1 MLCQNERVSVL
12 FKAAFRTPATTQKP
26 LGSNVFLQ
34 RRTALISSP
43 PHHITLRHLL
53 MSDGR
58 DQKLFAW
65 DCCFFSVFL
74 APLCIQSLRPTGLSG
89 VQDLSCCYK
98 WFLFHFYWVL
108 CLKPFWTHL
117 QPLLWKRFSFSRTY
131 CSMGR
136 SVVQSYN
143 SPTRSYCINIIYC
156 TNALSLRVPHLIHYK
171 KDLELN
177 YPRQNVIYHHG
188 SSWDSICCST
198 NVWWK

>member
-1 MLCQNERVSVL
+1 MLCQNERVRVL
-12 FKAAFRTPATTQKP
+12 FKAAFHTPATTQEP
-26 LGSNVFLQ
+26 LGSNFFLQ

-53 MSDGR
+53 MSDRR

-74 APLCIQSLRPTGLSG
+74 APLFIQSLQAAGLSG

-98 WFLFHFYWVL
+98 WLLFHFYWVL
-108 CLKPFWTHL
+108 CLDKSVCYEKDFLSEGLIAPWGGQLCRATIV
-117 QPLLWKRFSFSRTY
+117 PLIA
-131 CSMGR
+131 
-136 SVVQSYN
+136 
-143 SPTRSYCINIIYC
+143 INILYC
-156 TNALSLRVPHLIHYK
+156 THAQSLRVPHLIHYK

-198 NVWWK
+198 NVRWK